1 MTTRR
6 IRDLQRDL
14 STVAEPFG
22 AKLVGIRLANSGHL
36 HATIACGAKIFVVYA
51 GLTPS
56 KPSTKKEASFV
67 KRKLRELTTGR
78 QSMRVLVNSHGSTLR
93 FWTRLP
99 LRLKCFATQG
109 ISRPRIF
116 DAAQVV
122 ASEPFQTNTTNMF
135 STMSRITSTWLKD
148 QTAFICAGVAMV
160 LRSLIAVPIERA
172 DVAKL
177 EVPA

>member
-1 MTTRR
+1 
-6 IRDLQRDL
+6 
-14 STVAEPFG
+14 
-22 AKLVGIRLANSGHL
+22 
-36 HATIACGAKIFVVYA
+36 
-51 GLTPS
+51 
-56 KPSTKKEASFV
+56 
-67 KRKLRELTTGR
+67 
-78 QSMRVLVNSHGSTLR
+78 MRVLVNSHGSTLR

-122 ASEPFQTNTTNMF
+122 ASEPFQTNTTNMS
-135 STMSRITSTWLKD
+135 STMSRITSTWLKE

-172 DVAKL
+172 DVASWRCRRETPQAL
-177 EVPA
+177 AQDRRSRPHLVRARRSGALVVGAD